1 MIWEILVWL
10 SVYALHHGAEV
21 WAAAFGGG
29 LVFLVVYLNA
39 NENPANAMPLKQ
51 ALWRAFKVTR
61 ALRRLIVVAALV
73 IVNSACMLLAG
84 LWKEWL
90 ASIAVVMATV
100 ALWRW
105 LPDRRRQP
113 TA

>member
-10 SVYALHHGAEV
+10 SVYALQHDAEV

-29 LVFLVVYLNA
+29 LVFLLVYLNT
-39 NENPANAMPLKQ
+39 NEHTPNAVPLKQ

-61 ALRRLIVVAALV
+61 ALHSLIVVAALV
-73 IVNSACMLLAG
+73 IVTSTWMLLVG

-90 ASIAVVMATV
+90 AAIAVTT
-100 ALWRW
+100 ALWRC
-105 LPDRRRQP
+105 LPVKRRQP
-113 TA
+113 TT